1 MAFDIGRLNTSEKI
15 WGSKKSPTPP
25 GGIEPRMGEILF
37 KNRPDVVLA
46 WIQSRRPG
54 LKACL
59 ALDKAN
65 LGKTKFK

>member
-15 WGSKKSPTPP
+15 LGSKKSPTPLS
-25 GGIEPRMGEILF
+25 GIEPKMGEILF

-46 WIQSRRPG
+46 WIQIRRPG

-59 ALDKAN
+59 ALDKVK